1 MKKTAK
7 VAWRDGVGIMQLTKN
22 LTLASQS
29 EIRAAVLRGAG
40 LAFNV
45 CVSGVDE
52 AALKAGHQ
60 GKAEGLASTLAIA
73 KARAVFD
80 DGQNDGLII
89 GADQILECDG
99 VLYDKPRNMDEARRN
114 LLRFRGKSHYLVGSA
129 VLLENGQQVWSH
141 CGRVALT
148 MRDFSEPFLDAYLA
162 QAGEAVLGS
171 VGCYQLEGLGAH
183 LFADID
189 GDYFS
194 ILGLP
199 LLPLLDG
206 LRAHGGLSA

>member
-1 MKKTAK
+1 M
-7 VAWRDGVGIMQLTKN
+7 RLTKK

-29 EIRAAVLRGAG
+29 KIRAAILNGAG

-45 CVSGVDE
+45 RVSGVDE
-52 AALKAGHQ
+52 ATLKAAHKGT
-60 GKAEGLASTLAIA
+60 AESLAGVLASA

-80 DGQNDGLII
+80 DGQSDGLII

-99 VLYDKPRNMDEARRN
+99 ALYDKPRNMDEARAN
-114 LLRFRGKSHYLVGSA
+114 LLQFRGKSHYLVGA
-129 VLLENGQQVWSH
+129 VVLLENGEQVWSH
-141 CGRVALT
+141 CGRVTLT

-162 QAGEAVLGS
+162 QAGEAVLSS

-183 LFADID
+183 LFSDID

>member
-1 MKKTAK
+1 M
-7 VAWRDGVGIMQLTKN
+7 RLTKK

-29 EIRAAVLRGAG
+29 KIRAAILNGAG

-45 CVSGVDE
+45 HVSGVDE
-52 AALKAGHQ
+52 ATLKAAHKGT
-60 GKAEGLASTLAIA
+60 AEALASVLASA

-80 DGQNDGLII
+80 DGQSDGLII

-99 VLYDKPRNMDEARRN
+99 VLYDKPRNMDEARAN
-114 LLRFRGKSHYLVGSA
+114 LMQFRGKSHYLVGA
-129 VLLENGQQVWSH
+129 VVLLENGEQVWSH
-141 CGRVALT
+141 CGRVTLT

-162 QAGEAVLGS
+162 QAGEAVLSS

-183 LFADID
+183 LFSDID

-206 LRAHGGLSA
+206 LRAHGGLST

>member
-1 MKKTAK
+1 MKLA
-7 VAWRDGVGIMQLTKN
+7 KN

-29 EIRAAVLRGAG
+29 EIRAAILRGAG

-52 AALKAGHQ
+52 AALKAEHQ
-60 GKAEGLASTLAIA
+60 GTAEGLASALATA

-99 VLYDKPRNMDEARRN
+99 VLYDKPHNMDEARRN
-114 LLRFRGKSHYLVGSA
+114 LLRFRGKSHYLVGA
-129 VLLENGQQVWSH
+129 VVLLENGQQVWSH

-148 MRDFSEPFLDAYLA
+148 MRNFSEPFLDAYLA
-162 QAGEAVLGS
+162 QAGEAVLSS

-206 LRAHGGLSA
+206 LRAHGGLLA

>member
-1 MKKTAK
+1 ME
-7 VAWRDGVGIMQLTKN
+7 LTKK

-29 EIRAAVLRGAG
+29 KIRAAVLSGAG
-40 LAFNV
+40 LTFDV
-45 CVSGVDE
+45 RVSGVDE
-52 AALKAGHQ
+52 DAVKATNTGSAEALAQ
-60 GKAEGLASTLAIA
+60 ALATT

-80 DGQNDGLII
+80 DGLHDGLII

-99 VLYDKPRNMDEARRN
+99 RLYDKPRDMDEARTN
-114 LLRFRGKSHYLVGSA
+114 LRSLSGQTHYLVGAA
-129 VLLENGQQVWSH
+129 VLLENGETVWSH

-148 MRDFSEPFLDAYLA
+148 MRNFSAPFLDAYLA
-162 QAGEAVLGS
+162 QAGEAILSS

-199 LLPLLDG
+199 LLPLLGG
-206 LRAHGGLSA
+206 LRAHGGLLA

>member
-1 MKKTAK
+1 MK
-7 VAWRDGVGIMQLTKN
+7 LTKK
-22 LTLASQS
+22 LILASQS
-29 EIRAAVLRGAG
+29 KIRAAILSGAG
-40 LAFNV
+40 LDFNV
-45 CVSGVDE
+45 RVSGVDE
-52 AALKAGHQ
+52 ARLKAVHEGT
-60 GKAEGLASTLAIA
+60 AESLAEALAAA

-80 DGQNDGLII
+80 DGQSDGLII

-99 VLYDKPRNMDEARRN
+99 VLYDKPHNMDEARRN
-114 LLRFRGKSHYLVGSA
+114 LMQFRGKSHYLVGA
-129 VLLENGQQVWSH
+129 VVLLENGEQIWSH

-162 QAGEAVLGS
+162 QAGEAVLSS

-206 LRAHGGLSA
+206 LRAHGGLLA

>member
-1 MKKTAK
+1 M
-7 VAWRDGVGIMQLTKN
+7 RLTKK

-29 EIRAAVLRGAG
+29 KIRAAILNGAG

-45 CVSGVDE
+45 HVSGVDE
-52 AALKAGHQ
+52 ATLKAAHKGT
-60 GKAEGLASTLAIA
+60 AESLAGVLASA

-80 DGQNDGLII
+80 DGQSDGLII

-99 VLYDKPRNMDEARRN
+99 VLYDKPRNMDEARAN
-114 LLRFRGKSHYLVGSA
+114 LLQFRGKSHYLVGA
-129 VLLENGQQVWSH
+129 VVLLENGEQVWSH
-141 CGRVALT
+141 CGRVTLT

-162 QAGEAVLGS
+162 QAGEAVLSS
-171 VGCYQLEGLGAH
+171 VGCYQLEGLGAQ
-183 LFADID
+183 LFSDID

>member
-1 MKKTAK
+1 MELAK
-7 VAWRDGVGIMQLTKN
+7 Q

-29 EIRAAVLRGAG
+29 KIRAAVLSGAG
-40 LAFNV
+40 LAFHV
-45 CVSGVDE
+45 HVSGVDE
-52 AALKAGHQ
+52 AAVKNNHSGT
-60 GKAEGLASTLAIA
+60 AEELALALATA

-80 DGQNDGLII
+80 DGQGDGLII

-99 VLYDKPRNMDEARRN
+99 ALYDKPRHMDEARGN
-114 LLRFRGKSHYLVGSA
+114 LLAFRGKTHYLVGA
-129 VLLENGQQVWSH
+129 VVLLEKGETVWSH

-148 MRDFSEPFLDAYLA
+148 MRDFSEGFLDAYLA
-162 QAGEAVLGS
+162 QAGEAILSS
-171 VGCYQLEGLGAH
+171 VGCYHLEGLGAH

-206 LRAHGGLSA
+206 LRAHGGLLA

>member
-7 VAWRDGVGIMQLTKN
+7 AARCDGVGRMKLTKN

-29 EIRAAVLRGAG
+29 EIRAAILRGAG

-52 AALKAGHQ
+52 AALKAAHQ
-60 GKAEGLASTLAIA
+60 GTAESLAGALATA

-80 DGQNDGLII
+80 DGQNEGLII

-114 LLRFRGKSHYLVGSA
+114 LLRFRGKSHYLVGA
-129 VLLENGQQVWSH
+129 VVLLENGQQVWSH

-162 QAGEAVLGS
+162 QAGEAVLSS

-206 LRAHGGLSA
+206 LRAHGGLLA

>member
-1 MKKTAK
+1 M
-7 VAWRDGVGIMQLTKN
+7 RLTKK

-29 EIRAAVLRGAG
+29 KIRAAILNGAG

-45 CVSGVDE
+45 RVSGVDE
-52 AALKAGHQ
+52 ATLKAAHKGT
-60 GKAEGLASTLAIA
+60 AESLASVLASA

-80 DGQNDGLII
+80 DGQSDGLII

-99 VLYDKPRNMDEARRN
+99 MLYDKPRNMDEARAN
-114 LLRFRGKSHYLVGSA
+114 LLQFRGKSHYLVGA
-129 VLLENGQQVWSH
+129 VVLLENGEQVWSH
-141 CGRVALT
+141 CGRVTLT

-162 QAGEAVLGS
+162 QAGEAVLSS

-183 LFADID
+183 LFSDID

>member
-1 MKKTAK
+1 M
-7 VAWRDGVGIMQLTKN
+7 RLDKN
-22 LTLASQS
+22 LILASQS
-29 EIRAAVLRGAG
+29 VVRASVLRGAG
-40 LAFNV
+40 LEFDV
-45 CVSGVDE
+45 HVSGVDE
-52 AALKAGHQ
+52 DARKARHDGTAEDLALALAA
-60 GKAEGLASTLAIA
+60 A
-73 KARAVFD
+73 KARAVFED
-80 DGQNDGLII
+80 KKRTGLII

-99 VLYDKPRNMDEARRN
+99 VLYDKPRTMDEARAN
-114 LLRFRGKSHYLVGSA
+114 LLTLRGKTHFLVGA
-129 VLLENGQQVWSH
+129 VTLVEDGDVVWSH

-148 MRDFSEPFLDAYLA
+148 MRDFSDSFLDGYLA
-162 QAGEAVLGS
+162 EAGTAILSS

-183 LFADID
+183 LFASID